1 MLLPHHIENRRN
13 LNLKHIKK
21 IKEVITAQIRNRR
34 TKITAN
40 NTEMRSYGSILTD
53 LKQKKKKEK
62 EIEEKTI
69 AVEKNKRVRIRRP
82 ATKQW
87 LSEKRSGWV
96 FLNRETL
103 NWMDSWDGMKR
114 TARIGIFELLKPGW
128 NLRAIE
134 ANALFALI
142 SSYFLPFFD
151 LFWLSK
157 WRFYFSFLL
166 NQFRWPWARGRRI
179 FPLLN
184 LMGLGVAH

>member
-103 NWMDSWDGMKR
+103 N
-114 TARIGIFELLKPGW
+114 
-128 NLRAIE
+128 
-134 ANALFALI
+134 
-142 SSYFLPFFD
+142 
-151 LFWLSK
+151 
-157 WRFYFSFLL
+157 
-166 NQFRWPWARGRRI
+166 
-179 FPLLN
+179 
-184 LMGLGVAH
+184 